1 MVAQDASEGL
11 WYRDCTFIGAK
22 DANGRPIFWA
32 RGNGPLWPGAWQ
44 GLSTLALQ
52 PNGFMRHS
60 RGLAGSQ
67 IAQLTSSPTTGRIPQ
82 NQTWPN
88 ALASGWTQA
97 VDRGNNRLGLYTVRA

>member
-67 IAQLTSSPTTGRIPQ
+67 IAQLTALPGFPWVRSGPDPLIGGRIGSCATPSC
-82 NQTWPN
+82 TAICWD
-88 ALASGWTQA
+88 W
-97 VDRGNNRLGLYTVRA
+97 